1 MLREHDAHPCVTS
14 EVIASLAGESNDE
27 GILANAE
34 HIAKSITLDAVNGK
48 YWFYCSEVHTSHWHL
63 PLVAGTDTVCILHP
77 MNTGRPSSVCLQT
90 TSVLQIVFFAMSLYP
105 SIQDKVHTELD
116 AIVGPDRLPDFSDR
130 ASLVYLNAVIKEA
143 MRWMPPAPLGLTH
156 CTRED
161 DVINGYF
168 IPARTVL
175 LGNIWYID
183 SLTSAC
189 MGGH

>member
-1 MLREHDAHPCVTS
+1 
-14 EVIASLAGESNDE
+14 
-27 GILANAE
+27 
-34 HIAKSITLDAVNGK
+34 
-48 YWFYCSEVHTSHWHL
+48 
-63 PLVAGTDTVCILHP
+63 
-77 MNTGRPSSVCLQT
+77 
-90 TSVLQIVFFAMSLYP
+90 MSLYP
-105 SIQDKVHTELD
+105 DAQAKAQAELD
-116 AIVGPDRLPDFSDR
+116 AVVGPSRLPDFSDR

-156 CTRED
+156 GTRED
-161 DVINGYF
+161 DVMNGYF